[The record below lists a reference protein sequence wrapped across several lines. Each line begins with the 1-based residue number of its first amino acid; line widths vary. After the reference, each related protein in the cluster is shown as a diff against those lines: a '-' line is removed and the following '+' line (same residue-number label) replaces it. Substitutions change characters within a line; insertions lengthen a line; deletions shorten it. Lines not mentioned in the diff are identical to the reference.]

1 MANPF
6 VGYDNIIPLLAP
18 ADIASTTT
26 YGGYMDLRN
35 AQKASFLIQFGA
47 ITSTTATDEFVITVV
62 AASVDTGVAGT
73 AVDFRYRKSGALGTN
88 TWGAVTTVAAATGL
102 GMGADDS
109 DNMLVWVEV
118 DPDALA
124 AANAD
129 YRFAA
134 VLLTDNDDMEA
145 CLVSVIGIIEARYK
159 QTTHISATAS
169 ASA

>member
-18 ADIASTTT
+18 QDIASTATVSN
-26 YGGYMDLRN
+26 YMDLRN
-35 AQKASFLIQFGA
+35 AQKASFLVSFGA
-47 ITSTTATDEFVITVV
+47 ITSATATDEFVITVR
-62 AASVDTGVAGT
+62 AASVDSGGT
-73 AVDFRYRKSGALGTN
+73 EVAVDFRYRKSGALGAN

-109 DNMLVWVEV
+109 DDMLVWIEV

-124 AANAD
+124 GANAD
-129 YRFAA
+129 YRYVH
-134 VLLTDNDDMEA
+134 VLLTDNDDMTA
-145 CLVSVIGIIEARYK
+145 CLVSVIGLIETRYK

-169 ASA
+169 ASS

>member
-18 ADIASTTT
+18 VDIASTATT
-26 YGGYMDLRN
+26 CPYMDLRN
-35 AQKASFLIQFGA
+35 AQKASFLISFGA
-47 ITSTTATDEFVITVV
+47 ITSATTTDEFVITIQ
-62 AASVDTGVAGT
+62 AATAEDGT
-73 AVDFRYRKSGALGTN
+73 EAAVDFRYRKSAAVGAN

-109 DNMLVWVEV
+109 DDMAVLIEV

-124 AANAD
+124 AND
-129 YRFAA
+129 YRFAR
-134 VLLTDNDDMEA
+134 VVLTDNTDMEA
-145 CLVSVIGIIEARYK
+145 CLVGVIGIIEARYK

>member
-18 ADIASTTT
+18 QDIGSTANA
-26 YGGYMDLRN
+26 GIYMDLKN
-35 AQKASFLIQFGA
+35 AQKAFFLVIFGA
-47 ITSTTATDEFVITVV
+47 ITSATATDEFVITIE
-62 AASVDTGVAGT
+62 AATAEAG
-73 AVDFRYRKSGALGTN
+73 AEAQVDFRYRKSGALGAK

-109 DNMLVWVEV
+109 DNMMVMIEV

-124 AANAD
+124 AND
-129 YRFAA
+129 YRYVRL
-134 VLLTDNDDMEA
+134 VLDDNVDMEA
-145 CLVSVIGIIEARYK
+145 CLVTVVGILEARYK

>member
-6 VGYDNIIPLLAP
+6 VGYDNFVPLLAP
-18 ADIASTTT
+18 VDIASTTT
-26 YGGYMDLRN
+26 TCAYMDLRN

-47 ITSTTATDEFVITVV
+47 ITSATTTDEFVITIQ
-62 AASVDTGVAGT
+62 AATAEGGT
-73 AVDFRYRKSGALGTN
+73 EAAIDFRYRKSGAVGAN

-109 DNMLVWVEV
+109 DDMFVLIEV

-124 AANAD
+124 AND
-129 YRFAA
+129 YRYAR

-145 CLVSVIGIIEARYK
+145 CLVSVMGIIEARYK

>member
-18 ADIASTTT
+18 QDIGSTANA
-26 YGGYMDLRN
+26 GIYMDLKN
-35 AQKASFLIQFGA
+35 AQKAFFLVIFGE
-47 ITSTTATDEFVITVV
+47 ITSATATDEFVITIE
-62 AASVDTGVAGT
+62 AATAEAG
-73 AVDFRYRKSGALGTN
+73 AEAQVDFRYRKSGALGAN

-109 DNMLVWVEV
+109 DNMMVMIEV

-124 AANAD
+124 AND
-129 YRFAA
+129 YRYARL
-134 VLLTDNDDMEA
+134 VLDDNVDMEA
-145 CLVSVIGIIEARYK
+145 CLVTVVGILEARYK

>member
-18 ADIASTTT
+18 VDIASTATACP
-26 YGGYMDLRN
+26 YMDLRN
-35 AQKASFLIQFGA
+35 AQKASFLISFGA
-47 ITSTTATDEFVITVV
+47 ITSATATDEFVITIE
-62 AASVDTGVAGT
+62 AAT
-73 AVDFRYRKSGALGTN
+73 AEGGAEAAIDFRYRKSGAVGAN

-109 DNMLVWVEV
+109 DDMAVWVEV

-124 AANAD
+124 ASD
-129 YRFAA
+129 YRFAR
-134 VLLTDNDDMEA
+134 VVLTDNDDMTA
-145 CLVSVIGIIEARYK
+145 CLVGVVGIIEARYK

-169 ASA
+169 ASS